1 LDGRDPIVSVFTVQL
16 GLGAT
21 GMLLHIVYRIAL
33 VLAAAPLAYYVLSL
47 YCVLGYFRGLQ
58 RSSSP
63 SLKSS
68 YSPPVSILKPVRGVD
83 CEAYEN
89 FASYCLLD
97 YPEYEL
103 IFAVADSDDPAVPL
117 IEKLQT
123 DFPQCSI
130 RLIQG
135 AERIG
140 ANNKVNSLCRLVE
153 EAKYDL
159 VVMSDSD
166 VRVDPDYLKTVVPP
180 FADPQVGAV
189 TAFCRCITG
198 GSVAADLD
206 ALGMYLD
213 SAPGAL
219 VARMLEGKM
228 QFAFGWTMATT
239 KRHLSEIGGW
249 EAMANHHSDDF
260 ELGNRIARRGYTVE
274 LMRKPVWMVFPK
286 ETVGQYFQHELRWS
300 IGLKNVRPTAYW
312 WLLLTHGL
320 PCALLAAAVAAS
332 ARWWG
337 IAAAHI
343 LAYLSLRLGLAWTT
357 GVWGLGD
364 RGTRKRLW
372 LVPLRDAIT
381 FIVWVSGFF
390 SEKITWRGL
399 VYRVKNGRL
408 FPLPSAN
415 LTMDGATHGISSSMA
430 SSKNIP

>member
-1 LDGRDPIVSVFTVQL
+1 
-16 GLGAT
+16 
-21 GMLLHIVYRIAL
+21 MLLHILYKIAL

-47 YCVLGYFRGLQ
+47 YCVIGYFRGLQ
-58 RSSSP
+58 RSPSP
-63 SLKSS
+63 SPESS

-97 YPEYEL
+97 YPEYEI
-103 IFAVADSDDPAVPL
+103 IFAVADSDDPAVPV

-123 DFPQCSI
+123 DFPSCSI
-130 RLIQG
+130 RLIKG

-140 ANNKVNSLCRLVE
+140 ANSKVNSLCRLVE

-166 VRVDPDYLKTVVPP
+166 VRVDTDYLRTVVPP

-189 TAFCRCITG
+189 TAFCRCITN

-213 SAPGAL
+213 SVPGAL
-219 VARMLEGKM
+219 AARMLERKM

-260 ELGNRIARRGYTVE
+260 ELGNRIAHRGYKVE
-274 LMRKPVWMVFPK
+274 LMRKAVWMVFPK
-286 ETVGQYFQHELRWS
+286 ETIEQYFLHELRWS
-300 IGLKNVRPTAYW
+300 IGLKNVRPTAYG

-320 PCALLAAAVAAS
+320 PLAFLAAALAAS
-332 ARWWG
+332 AGWWG

-343 LAYLSLRLGLAWTT
+343 ITYLSLRLGLAWTT
-357 GVWGLGD
+357 GAWGLGD
-364 RGTRKRLW
+364 RGTPKRLW
-372 LVPLRDAIT
+372 LVPLRDVIT
-381 FIVWVSGFF
+381 FMVWASGFF
-390 SEKITWRGL
+390 LKKITWRGL
-399 VYRVKNGRL
+399 AYEVRNGKL
-408 FPLPSAN
+408 FPLPSSD
-415 LTMDGATHGISSSMA
+415 LKTDGAGAVA
-430 SSKNIP
+430 SSRIASSRSIS

>member
-1 LDGRDPIVSVFTVQL
+1 MQL
-16 GLGAT
+16 NIL
-21 GMLLHIVYRIAL
+21 YWIAL
-33 VLAAAPLAYYVLSL
+33 VLAAAPLVYYVLAL
-47 YCVLGYFRGLQ
+47 YCVIGYFSGL
-58 RSSSP
+58 RRAPSP
-63 SLKSS
+63 LLKSS

-83 CEAYEN
+83 SEAYEN

-103 IFAVADSDDPAVPL
+103 VFAVADADDPAVPV

-123 DFPQCSI
+123 DFPRCSI
-130 RLIQG
+130 RLIKG

-140 ANNKVNSLCRLVE
+140 ANSKVNSLCRLVG

-198 GSVAADLD
+198 DGVAADLN

-213 SAPGAL
+213 SAPAAL
-219 VARMLEGKM
+219 VARMVEGKM

-260 ELGNRIARRGYTVE
+260 ELGNRIARHGYTVE

-286 ETVGQYFQHELRWS
+286 ETTEQYFQHELRWS
-300 IGLKNVRPTAYW
+300 IGLKNVRPTAYR

-320 PCALLAAAVAAS
+320 PWALLAAAAA
-332 ARWWG
+332 ARAGGWG
-337 IAAAHI
+337 IAV
-343 LAYLSLRLGLAWTT
+343 SPRPGLDHR
-357 GVWGLGD
+357 GLGA
-364 RGTRKRLW
+364 R
-372 LVPLRDAIT
+372 
-381 FIVWVSGFF
+381 
-390 SEKITWRGL
+390 
-399 VYRVKNGRL
+399 
-408 FPLPSAN
+408 
-415 LTMDGATHGISSSMA
+415 
-430 SSKNIP
+430 

>member
-1 LDGRDPIVSVFTVQL
+1 
-16 GLGAT
+16 
-21 GMLLHIVYRIAL
+21 MLLHIFYRIAL

-58 RSSSP
+58 RSP
-63 SLKSS
+63 TPFLKSS

-89 FASYCLLD
+89 FASYCRLD

-103 IFAVADSDDPAVPL
+103 VFAVADSGDPAVPL

-123 DFPQCSI
+123 DFPHCTI

-166 VRVDPDYLKTVVPP
+166 VRVDPDYLNAVVPP

-286 ETVGQYFQHELRWS
+286 ETIGQYFQHELRWS

-320 PCALLAAAVAAS
+320 PWALLAAAVAAR
-332 ARWWG
+332 AGWWG

-343 LAYLSLRLGLAWTT
+343 IAYLSLRLGLAWTT

-364 RGTRKRLW
+364 RATTKRLW
-372 LVPLRDAIT
+372 LVPWRDAIS

-390 SEKITWRGL
+390 SETITWRGL

-415 LTMDGATHGISSSMA
+415 LTMDGATHGISSTMA

>member
-1 LDGRDPIVSVFTVQL
+1 
-16 GLGAT
+16 
-21 GMLLHIVYRIAL
+21 MLLHILYGIAL
-33 VLAAAPLAYYVLSL
+33 VLAAGPLTYYLLSL
-47 YCVLGYFRGLQ
+47 YCVLGYFRRLQ
-58 RSSSP
+58 RSPSP
-63 SLKSS
+63 FLKSS

-103 IFAVADSDDPAVPL
+103 IFAVADSDDPAVPV

-189 TAFCRCITG
+189 TTFCRCITG
-198 GSVAADLD
+198 GGVAAELD

-213 SAPGAL
+213 SAPAAL

-320 PCALLAAAVAAS
+320 PWALLAAAVAAS
-332 ARWWG
+332 AGWWG
-337 IAAAHI
+337 IATAHI
-343 LAYLSLRLGLAWTT
+343 IAYLSLRLGLAWTT

-364 RGTRKRLW
+364 RGTTKRLW

>member
-1 LDGRDPIVSVFTVQL
+1 
-16 GLGAT
+16 
-21 GMLLHIVYRIAL
+21 MLLHILYWIAL
-33 VLAAAPLAYYVLSL
+33 VLATAPLAYYVLSL
-47 YCVLGYFRGLQ
+47 YCVLGYFRGLR
-58 RSSSP
+58 RSP
-63 SLKSS
+63 FLTSS

-103 IFAVADSDDPAVPL
+103 IFAVADSDDPAIPV

-123 DFPQCSI
+123 DFPRCSI
-130 RLIQG
+130 RLIKG

-140 ANNKVNSLCRLVE
+140 TNSKVNSLCRLVGE
-153 EAKYDL
+153 SKYDV

-166 VRVDPDYLKTVVPP
+166 VRVDADYLRTVVPP
-180 FADPQVGAV
+180 FANPRVGAV

-213 SAPGAL
+213 SAPSAL

-239 KRHLSEIGGW
+239 KRHLAEIGGW

-286 ETVGQYFQHELRWS
+286 ETIEQYFRHELRWS
-300 IGLKNVRPTAYW
+300 IGLKNVRPTAYP

-320 PCALLAAAVAAS
+320 PWALLAAAVAAT
-332 ARWWG
+332 AGWWG

-343 LAYLSLRLGLAWTT
+343 VTYLSLRLGAAWTT

-364 RGTRKRLW
+364 RGTTKRLW

-390 SEKITWRGL
+390 SKKITWRGL
-399 VYRVKNGRL
+399 GYRVKNGKL
-408 FPLPSAN
+408 FPLPSAS
-415 LTMDGATHGISSSMA
+415 LTIEGATHGASSRIA
-430 SSKNIP
+430 SSKSIS

>member
-1 LDGRDPIVSVFTVQL
+1 
-16 GLGAT
+16 
-21 GMLLHIVYRIAL
+21 MLLHILYWIAL
-33 VLAAAPLAYYVLSL
+33 ILAAAPLAYYVLSL
-47 YCVLGYFRGLQ
+47 YCVIGYFRGLR
-58 RSSSP
+58 RSP
-63 SLKSS
+63 FLESS
-68 YSPPVSILKPVRGVD
+68 YHPPVSILKPVRGVD

-103 IFAVADSDDPAVPL
+103 IFAVADSSDPAVPV

-123 DFPQCSI
+123 NFQRCSI
-130 RLIQG
+130 RLIKG

-140 ANNKVNSLCRLVE
+140 ANNKVNSLCRLVG

-166 VRVDPDYLKTVVPP
+166 VRVDPDYLETVVRP

-198 GSVAADLD
+198 GSVAADLG
-206 ALGMYLD
+206 ALGMHLD
-213 SAPGAL
+213 SAPSAL

-239 KRHLSEIGGW
+239 KRRLSEIGGW
-249 EAMANHHSDDF
+249 QAMANHHSDDF

-286 ETVGQYFQHELRWS
+286 ETIEQYFRHELRWS
-300 IGLKNVRPTAYW
+300 IGLKNVRPTAYR

-320 PCALLAAAVAAS
+320 PWALLAAAVAAR
-332 ARWWG
+332 AGWG
-337 IAAAHI
+337 SVAAAHLI
-343 LAYLSLRLGLAWTT
+343 AYLSLRLGLAWTT

-364 RGTRKRLW
+364 RGTTKRLW

-381 FIVWVSGFF
+381 FIVWVCGFF
-390 SEKITWRGL
+390 SEKIMWRGL
-399 VYRVKNGRL
+399 VYRVKNGKL
-408 FPLPSAN
+408 FPLPNAD
-415 LTMDGATHGISSSMA
+415 LTMEGATHGARSRIA
-430 SSKNIP
+430 SSKNIS

>member
-1 LDGRDPIVSVFTVQL
+1 
-16 GLGAT
+16 
-21 GMLLHIVYRIAL
+21 MLLHILYWIAL
-33 VLAAAPLAYYVLSL
+33 VLAAAPLAYYVLSF
-47 YCVLGYFRGLQ
+47 YCVLGYFRRL
-58 RSSSP
+58 RTSP
-63 SLKSS
+63 LLKSS
-68 YSPPVSILKPVRGVD
+68 HFPPVSILKPVRGVD

-89 FASYCLLD
+89 FASYCVLD

-123 DFPQCSI
+123 DFPGCSI
-130 RLIQG
+130 RLIKG
-135 AERIG
+135 AKRIG
-140 ANNKVNSLCRLVE
+140 ANSKVNSLCRLVE

-166 VRVDPDYLKTVVPP
+166 VRVDADYLKAVVPP

-198 GSVAADLD
+198 GGVAADLD

-249 EAMANHHSDDF
+249 EAMANYHSDDF

-274 LMRKPVWMVFPK
+274 LMPRPVSMVFPR
-286 ETVGQYFQHELRWS
+286 ETIGQYFQHELRWS
-300 IGLKNVRPTAYW
+300 IGLKNVRPIAYR

-320 PCALLAAAVAAS
+320 PGALLAATAA
-332 ARWWG
+332 ARAGWDG

-343 LAYLSLRLGLAWTT
+343 IAYLTLRLGLAWTT
-357 GVWGLGD
+357 GSWGLGD
-364 RGTRKRLW
+364 RSTAKRLW
-372 LVPLRDAIT
+372 LAPLRDAIT
-381 FIVWVSGFF
+381 FIVWVGGFF
-390 SEKITWRGL
+390 SKKITWRGL
-399 VYRVKNGRL
+399 VYHVKNGKL
-408 FPLPSAN
+408 FPLPSPD
-415 LTMDGATHGISSSMA
+415 LTMDDDGGVA
-430 SSKNIP
+430 SSRIAGSRSVS

>member
-1 LDGRDPIVSVFTVQL
+1 
-16 GLGAT
+16 
-21 GMLLHIVYRIAL
+21 MLLHILYWIAL

-47 YCVLGYFRGLQ
+47 YCVLSHFREL
-58 RSSSP
+58 RRSP
-63 SLKSS
+63 SPLLKSP
-68 YSPPVSILKPVRGVD
+68 YSPSVSILKPVRGVD

-103 IFAVADSDDPAVPL
+103 IFAVADSDDPAVPV

-130 RLIQG
+130 RLIKG
-135 AERIG
+135 AKRIG
-140 ANNKVNSLCRLVE
+140 ANSKVNSLCRLVE

-166 VRVDPDYLKTVVPP
+166 VRVDADYLKMVVPP

-189 TAFCRCITG
+189 TAFCRCITRG
-198 GSVAADLD
+198 GVAADLN

-249 EAMANHHSDDF
+249 EAMANYHSDDF
-260 ELGNRIARRGYTVE
+260 ELGNRIARRGYKVE
-274 LMRKPVWMVFPK
+274 LMPKPVWMVFPK
-286 ETVGQYFQHELRWS
+286 ETIGQYFRHELRWS
-300 IGLKNVRPTAYW
+300 IGLKNVRPTAYG

-320 PCALLAAAVAAS
+320 PGALFAAVVAAR
-332 ARWWG
+332 AGWEG
-337 IAAAHI
+337 VAAAHVI
-343 LAYLSLRLGLAWTT
+343 AYLALRLGLAWTT
-357 GVWGLGD
+357 GAWGLGD
-364 RGTRKRLW
+364 GATPKRLW
-372 LVPLRDAIT
+372 LIPLRDAIT
-381 FIVWVSGFF
+381 FIVWVRGFF
-390 SEKITWRGL
+390 SKKITWRGL
-399 VYRVKNGRL
+399 VYHVKNGKL
-408 FPLPSAN
+408 FPLPSAD
-415 LTMDGATHGISSSMA
+415 LRMDDARGVA
-430 SSKNIP
+430 SSRIAGSRSVS

>member
-1 LDGRDPIVSVFTVQL
+1 
-16 GLGAT
+16 
-21 GMLLHIVYRIAL
+21 MLLHILYWIAL
-33 VLAAAPLAYYVLSL
+33 VLATAPLAYYVLSL
-47 YCVLGYFRGLQ
+47 YCVLGYFRGLR
-58 RSSSP
+58 RSP
-63 SLKSS
+63 FLTSS

-103 IFAVADSDDPAVPL
+103 IFAVADSDDPAIPV

-123 DFPQCSI
+123 DFPRCSI
-130 RLIQG
+130 RLIKG

-140 ANNKVNSLCRLVE
+140 TNSKVNSLCRLVGE
-153 EAKYDL
+153 SKYDV

-166 VRVDPDYLKTVVPP
+166 VRVDADYLRTVVPP
-180 FADPQVGAV
+180 FANPRVGAV

-213 SAPGAL
+213 SAPSAL

-239 KRHLSEIGGW
+239 KRHLAEIGGW

-286 ETVGQYFQHELRWS
+286 ETIEQYFRHELRWS
-300 IGLKNVRPTAYW
+300 IGLKNVRPTAYP

-320 PCALLAAAVAAS
+320 PWALLAAAVAAT
-332 ARWWG
+332 AGWWG

-343 LAYLSLRLGLAWTT
+343 VTYLSLRLGAAWTT

-364 RGTRKRLW
+364 RGTTKRLW

-390 SEKITWRGL
+390 SKKITWRGL
-399 VYRVKNGRL
+399 VYRVKNGKL
-408 FPLPSAN
+408 FPLPSAS
-415 LTMDGATHGISSSMA
+415 LTIEGATHGASSRIA
-430 SSKNIP
+430 SSKSIS

>member
-1 LDGRDPIVSVFTVQL
+1 
-16 GLGAT
+16 
-21 GMLLHIVYRIAL
+21 MLLHILYWIAL
-33 VLAAAPLAYYVLSL
+33 VLAAAPLAYYVLSF
-47 YCVLGYFRGLQ
+47 YCVLGYFRGLR
-58 RSSSP
+58 RSP
-63 SLKSS
+63 PPLLKSL

-89 FASYCLLD
+89 FASYCVLD

-103 IFAVADSDDPAVPL
+103 IFAVADSDDPAVPV

-123 DFPQCSI
+123 DFPRCAI
-130 RLIQG
+130 RLIKG

-140 ANNKVNSLCRLVE
+140 ANSKVNSLCRLVE

-166 VRVDPDYLKTVVPP
+166 VRVDPDYLKTVVSP

-206 ALGMYLD
+206 ALGMYVD

-219 VARMLEGKM
+219 VARVLEGKM

-286 ETVGQYFQHELRWS
+286 ETIEQYFRHELRWS
-300 IGLKNVRPTAYW
+300 IGLKNVRPTAYS

-320 PCALLAAAVAAS
+320 PWALLATAVAAG
-332 ARWWG
+332 AGWWG
-337 IAAAHI
+337 IATAHVV
-343 LAYLSLRLGLAWTT
+343 AYLSLRLGLAWTT
-357 GVWGLGD
+357 GVWGFGD
-364 RGTRKRLW
+364 RGTTKRLW

-390 SEKITWRGL
+390 SEQITWRGI
-399 VYRVKNGRL
+399 VYRVKNGKL
-408 FPLPSAN
+408 IPLPSAK
-415 LTMDGATHGISSSMA
+415 LTMEGATRGVSSRIA
-430 SSKNIP
+430 SSRNIS

>member
-1 LDGRDPIVSVFTVQL
+1 
-16 GLGAT
+16 
-21 GMLLHIVYRIAL
+21 MLLHILYGIAL
-33 VLAAAPLAYYVLSL
+33 VLAAGPLTYYLLSL
-47 YCVLGYFRGLQ
+47 YCVLGYFRRLQ
-58 RSSSP
+58 RSPSP
-63 SLKSS
+63 FLKSS

-103 IFAVADSDDPAVPL
+103 IFAVADSDDPAVPV

-153 EAKYDL
+153 EAKNDL

-189 TAFCRCITG
+189 TTFCRCITG
-198 GSVAADLD
+198 GGVAAELD

-213 SAPGAL
+213 SAPAAL

-320 PCALLAAAVAAS
+320 PWALLAAAVAAS
-332 ARWWG
+332 AGWWG
-337 IAAAHI
+337 IATAHI
-343 LAYLSLRLGLAWTT
+343 IAYLSLRLGLAWTT

-364 RGTRKRLW
+364 RGTTKRLW

-415 LTMDGATHGISSSMA
+415 LTMDGATHGISSTMA